1 MMAEPWHTLLIVAL
15 SIAAVIFMVLK
26 LKMQP
31 FLALLVVA
39 LATGLAFG
47 GDPQVVI
54 AAVTKGMGGAIGTVA
69 VVIGL
74 GALLGGMLE
83 ASGGVTAIAHKLLA
97 AFGEGKIPWA
107 LLAIGIVVGIPLFF
121 DVAFIILSPLVA
133 TLAVRAE
140 RRVTWFA
147 IPLLAGLMAMHA
159 LLPPHPGPVAAAA
172 LLHTDYGLMAFYGL
186 VCGIPAA
193 IVAGPLYARLFHS
206 APGWGDTSPPPM
218 LDEGAPQTQ
227 PVGFWFALFAM
238 LAPLVLIIAAAVAG
252 QPGMMADGPAKTAIL
267 FVGFPFV
274 ALAIACLIVLTWLR
288 VGKGAP
294 FAILS
299 SIMTRALEPAGVMVL
314 IIGAGA
320 AYKEV
325 LLESGAGDQIKAMMT
340 SANISL
346 LLFAFLLAAFVR
358 VAQGSATIAM
368 VTAAGLAA
376 PLIGS
381 AGLSPGRIAL
391 VTVAIGAGATI
402 ASHVNDTGFWLVK
415 QYLGLTEAQTL
426 RSWTICATIAGAVMF
441 GMAALLWNFV

>member
-1 MMAEPWHTLLIVAL
+1 MMAEPWHTLIIVAL
-15 SIAAVIFMVLK
+15 SIAAVIVMVLK

-31 FLALLVVA
+31 FLALLLAA

-47 GDPQVVI
+47 GDPQTVL
-54 AAVTKGMGGAIGTVA
+54 AAVKKGTGDALGYVA

-83 ASGGVTAIAHKLLA
+83 ASGGVTAIAHKLLG
-97 AFGEGKIPWA
+97 AFGEKRIPWA
-107 LLAIGIVVGIPLFF
+107 LLAVGIIVGIPLFF
-121 DVAFIILSPLVA
+121 DVAFIILAPLVA
-133 TLAVRAE
+133 TLAVKAE

-159 LLPPHPGPVAAAA
+159 LLPPHPGPVAAAE
-172 LLHTDYGLMAFYGL
+172 LLHTNYGMMAIYGL

-193 IVAGPLYARLFHS
+193 VIAGPLYARFFHS

-218 LDEGAPQTQ
+218 LDEGAPQTER
-227 PVGFWFALFAM
+227 VGFWFALLAM
-238 LAPLVLIIAAAVAG
+238 LIPLALIIIGTVAG
-252 QPGMMADGPAKTAIL
+252 QGMADGPAKMALLFAGHPFTALIL
-267 FVGFPFV
+267 
-274 ALAIACLIVLTWLR
+274 ACLLVIGWLR
-288 VGKGAP
+288 IVKGAP
-294 FAILS
+294 FATLS
-299 SIMTRALEPAGVMVL
+299 RIMTRALEPAGVMVL

-325 LLESGAGDQIKAMMT
+325 LIESGAGTQITAVMT
-340 SANISL
+340 AAQVSV

-358 VAQGSATIAM
+358 VAQGSATVAM

-376 PLIGS
+376 PMVAAAS
-381 AGLSPGRIAL
+381 LSPGRIAL
-391 VTVAIGAGATI
+391 VTVAIGAGASI

-426 RSWTICATIAGAVMF
+426 RSWTICATIAGSVMF
-441 GMAALLWNFV
+441 GMAMLLWPFA